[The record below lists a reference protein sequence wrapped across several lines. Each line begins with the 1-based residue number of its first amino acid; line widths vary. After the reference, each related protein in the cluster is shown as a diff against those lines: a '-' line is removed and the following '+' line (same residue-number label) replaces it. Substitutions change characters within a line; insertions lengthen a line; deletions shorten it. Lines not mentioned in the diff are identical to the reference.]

1 MQDWMIVT
9 GIAVTYLIVVLIVG
23 LRARSEQAST
33 LTGYVAG
40 GREVGL
46 IILFFIMG
54 AEIFSAFTFLGGPG
68 WAYGQGA
75 PALYILAYVTLGLL
89 PWWVLGP
96 KAARLG
102 RKHGY
107 LTQADLMSDRFSSR
121 GLSAII
127 ALVSIAAFI
136 PYLVLQITGA
146 GYLFEFATGG
156 NVPFWLAALAAFV
169 VVTIYVY
176 ASGLQGIGWTNLIQG
191 IIMVVVAWF
200 LGLAIANRFYG
211 GVGSMFREI
220 QAKAPEYLTLP
231 GAEGMGWAAFS
242 TAILVS
248 AIGFTM
254 WPHLFMKSYGADSE
268 RTIKKIVIIYP
279 LYAYLVV
286 PVLIIGFAGILVFRD
301 NPLSNPDDVLLELT
315 VNAAN
320 FSPWVIGIMLSGA
333 LAAAMSTGA
342 NLAHTA
348 STVLV
353 RDLFVTVFKQDMADR
368 NVVQLTK
375 IFVVVLSVIAY
386 LLALVNPASL
396 VDLLLGAYGGV
407 VQFFPLIVAVFF
419 WKRATTAGAWA
430 GLISG
435 SLVTLLFTFGGAIGV
450 STPFEIHAGIW
461 GLIVNTILLI
471 GVSLA
476 TKPMPEEHVKKFVE
490 GSRTSL
496 EEIDEPQPSRL
507 GTEGA

>member
-9 GIAVTYLIVVLIVG
+9 GIAVTYLIVVLLVG
-23 LRARSEQAST
+23 LGARSEQTST
-33 LTGYVAG
+33 LEGYVAG

-46 IILFFIMG
+46 ILLFFIMG
-54 AEIFSAFTFLGGPG
+54 AEIFSAFAFLGGPG
-68 WAYGQGA
+68 WAYGKGA
-75 PALYILAYVTLGLL
+75 PAFYIIAYLGLGLL

-102 RKHGY
+102 RRYGY
-107 LTQADLMSDRFSSR
+107 LTQADLMSDRFSSK

-146 GYLFEFATGG
+146 GLLFKSATGG
-156 NVPFWLAALAAFV
+156 NVPFWLAAMAAFV

-176 ASGLQGIGWTNLIQG
+176 ASGLRGIGWTNLIQG
-191 IIMVVVAWF
+191 IVMVVVAWF

-211 GVGSMFREI
+211 GVGPMFREI
-220 QAKAPEYLTLP
+220 QQEAPEYLTLP
-231 GAEGMGWAAFS
+231 GVEGMGWAAFS

-254 WPHLFMKSYGADSE
+254 WPHIFMKSYGADSE

-279 LYAYLVV
+279 LYGYLLV
-286 PVLIIGFAGILVFRD
+286 PLLIIGFAGIMVFRD
-301 NPLSNPDDVLLELT
+301 NPLGNPDNVLLELT

-320 FSPWVIGIMLSGA
+320 FSPWVIGLMLSGA

-353 RDLFVTVFKQDMADR
+353 RDLFVAVFKQDMPEGR
-368 NVVQLTK
+368 VVSLTK
-375 IFVVVLSVIAY
+375 VFVVVLSVIAY
-386 LLALVNPASL
+386 LLALLNPTSL
-396 VDLLLGAYGGV
+396 VQLLLGAYGAV

-419 WKRATTAGAWA
+419 WKRATKAGAWA

-435 SLVTLLFTFGGAIGV
+435 SLVTLLFTFLV

-461 GLIVNTILLI
+461 GLIVNTVLLI

-476 TKPMPEEHVKKFVE
+476 TKPMPREHVDRFVE
-490 GSRTSL
+490 GSKASL
-496 EEIDEPQPSRL
+496 EEIGDSRTSRP
-507 GTEGA
+507 GTQEA

>member
-9 GIAVTYLIVVLIVG
+9 GITVAYLVFILVIG
-23 LRARSEQAST
+23 LRARSEESSSME
-33 LTGYVAG
+33 GYVAG
-40 GREVGL
+40 GRNIGL
-46 IILFFIMG
+46 FVLFFIMG

-68 WAYGQGA
+68 WAYSQGA
-75 PALYILAYVTLGLL
+75 PGLYILAYVTLGLL

-96 KAARLG
+96 RAARLG

-107 LTQADLMSDRFSSR
+107 LTQADLMSDRFSSKW
-121 GLSAII
+121 LSGIVAI
-127 ALVSIAAFI
+127 VSVGAFI
-136 PYLVLQITGA
+136 PYLTIQITGA
-146 GYLFEFATGG
+146 GYLFEAATGG
-156 NVPFWLAALAAFV
+156 NVPFWLGALAAFL

-176 ASGLQGIGWTNLIQG
+176 ASGLRGIGWTNLVQG

-200 LGLAIANRFYG
+200 LGLAVANRFYG
-211 GVGSMFREI
+211 GVGPMFREI
-220 QAKAPEYLTLP
+220 QAEAPEYLTLP

-268 RTIKKIVIIYP
+268 RSIRKTVVIYP

-286 PVLIIGFAGILVFRD
+286 PILIIGFAGILVFQD
-301 NPLSNPDDVLLELT
+301 DPLSNPDDVLLELV
-315 VNAAN
+315 VNVAN
-320 FSPWVIGIMLSGA
+320 FSPWLIGIMLSGA

-342 NLAHTA
+342 NLAHSA

-353 RDLFVTVFKQDMADR
+353 RDLFVAVFDR
-368 NVVQLTK
+368 EMPERRVVQLIK
-375 IFVVVLSVIAY
+375 AFVVVISVMSY
-386 LLALVNPASL
+386 VLALFNPASL
-396 VDLLLGAYGGV
+396 VGLLLGAYGAV

-419 WKRATTAGAWA
+419 WRRATTAGAFA

-435 SLVTLLFTFGGAIGV
+435 SLVMLYFSFLAP
-450 STPFEIHAGIW
+450 TPFDIHAGIW
-461 GLIVNTILLI
+461 GLIVNTILLV

-476 TKPMPEEHVKKFVE
+476 TKPMPAEHVDKFVE
-490 GSRTSL
+490 GSKALL
-496 EEIDEPQPSRL
+496 EEIGGPEPSRP
-507 GTEGA
+507 GVQEA

>member
-1 MQDWMIVT
+1 MQDWIIVT
-9 GIAVTYLIVVLIVG
+9 GIAVAYLIIVLVVG
-23 LRARSEQAST
+23 LRARSAQSST
-33 LTGYVAG
+33 LEGYVAG
-40 GREVGL
+40 GRDVGL
-46 IILFFIMG
+46 LILFFIMG
-54 AEIFSAFTFLGGPG
+54 AEIFSAFAFLGGPG

-75 PALYILAYVTLGLL
+75 PALYILAYLGLGLL

-102 RKHGY
+102 RRYGY

-121 GLSAII
+121 GLSAVV
-127 ALVSIAAFI
+127 ALVSVAAFI

-146 GYLFEFATGG
+146 GFLFEFATGG

-169 VVTIYVY
+169 VVTLYVY
-176 ASGLQGIGWTNLIQG
+176 ASGLRGIGWTNLIQG

-200 LGLAIANRFYG
+200 LGLLIANRFYG
-211 GVGSMFREI
+211 GVGVKFRGV
-220 QAKAPEYLTLP
+220 QQKAPGDLTLP
-231 GAEGMGWAAFS
+231 GVENMGWAAFS

-248 AIGFTM
+248 ALGFTM
-254 WPHLFMKSYGADSE
+254 WPHIFMKSYGADSE
-268 RTIKKIVIIYP
+268 KTIKKIVIIYP
-279 LYAYLVV
+279 LYGYLLV
-286 PVLIIGFAGILVFRD
+286 PILIIGFAGILVFRD

-320 FSPWVIGIMLSGA
+320 FSPWIIGIMLSGA

-353 RDLFVTVFKQDMADR
+353 RDLFVAVFRRDMPESR
-368 NVVQLTK
+368 VVLLTK
-375 IFVVVLSVIAY
+375 LFVVVLSVIAY

-407 VQFFPLIVAVFF
+407 VQFLPLIVAVFF
-419 WKRATTAGAWA
+419 WKRATKAGAWA
-430 GLISG
+430 GLVSG

-461 GLIVNTILLI
+461 GLIVNTIVLV

-476 TKPMPEEHVKKFVE
+476 TRPMPAEHVNKFVE
-490 GSRTSL
+490 GSKASL
-496 EEIDEPQPSRL
+496 EEIGEPQTS
-507 GTEGA
+507 

>member
-1 MQDWMIVT
+1 MQDWIIVT
-9 GIAVTYLIVVLIVG
+9 GIAVAYLIIVLVVG
-23 LRARSEQAST
+23 LRARSAQSST
-33 LTGYVAG
+33 LEGYVAG
-40 GREVGL
+40 GRDVGL
-46 IILFFIMG
+46 LILFFIMG
-54 AEIFSAFTFLGGPG
+54 AEIFSAFAFLGGPG

-75 PALYILAYVTLGLL
+75 PALYILAYLGLGLL

-102 RKHGY
+102 RRYGY

-121 GLSAII
+121 GLSAVV
-127 ALVSIAAFI
+127 ALVSVAAFI

-146 GYLFEFATGG
+146 GFLFEFATGG

-176 ASGLQGIGWTNLIQG
+176 ASGLRGIGWTNLIQG

-200 LGLAIANRFYG
+200 LGLLIANRFYG
-211 GVGSMFREI
+211 GVGPMFREI
-220 QAKAPEYLTLP
+220 QQRAPEYLTLP

-248 AIGFTM
+248 ALGFTM
-254 WPHLFMKSYGADSE
+254 WPHIFMKSYGADSE
-268 RTIKKIVIIYP
+268 KTIKKIVIIYP
-279 LYAYLVV
+279 LYGYLLV
-286 PVLIIGFAGILVFRD
+286 PILIIGFAGILVFRD

-320 FSPWVIGIMLSGA
+320 FSPWIIGIMLSGA

-353 RDLFVTVFKQDMADR
+353 RDLFVAVFKRDLPEGR
-368 NVVQLTK
+368 VVTLTK
-375 IFVVVLSVIAY
+375 VFVVVLSVIAY

-407 VQFFPLIVAVFF
+407 VQFLPLIVAVFF
-419 WKRATTAGAWA
+419 WKRATKAGAWA

-435 SLVTLLFTFGGAIGV
+435 SLVTLLFTFGGVIGV

-461 GLIVNTILLI
+461 GLIVNTVVLV

-476 TKPMPEEHVKKFVE
+476 TTPMPTEHVNRFVE
-490 GSRTSL
+490 GSKASL
-496 EEIDEPQPSRL
+496 EEIGEPQTSQPS
-507 GTEGA
+507 A

>member
-9 GIAVTYLIVVLIVG
+9 GIAVAYLIIVLAVG
-23 LRARSEQAST
+23 LRARSAQSST
-33 LTGYVAG
+33 LEGYVAG
-40 GREVGL
+40 GRDVGL
-46 IILFFIMG
+46 LILFFIMG
-54 AEIFSAFTFLGGPG
+54 AEIFSAFAFLGGPG

-75 PALYILAYVTLGLL
+75 PALYILAYLGLGLL

-102 RKHGY
+102 RRYGY

-121 GLSAII
+121 GLSAVV
-127 ALVSIAAFI
+127 ALVSVAAFI

-146 GYLFEFATGG
+146 GFLFEFATGG

-176 ASGLQGIGWTNLIQG
+176 ASGLRGIGWTNLIQG

-200 LGLAIANRFYG
+200 LGLLIANRFYG

-220 QAKAPEYLTLP
+220 QQRAPEYLTIP

-248 AIGFTM
+248 ALGFTM
-254 WPHLFMKSYGADSE
+254 WPHIFMKSYGADSE
-268 RTIKKIVIIYP
+268 KTIKKIVIIYP
-279 LYAYLVV
+279 LYGYLLV
-286 PVLIIGFAGILVFRD
+286 PILIIGFAGILVFRD

-320 FSPWVIGIMLSGA
+320 FSPWIIGIMLSGA

-353 RDLFVTVFKQDMADR
+353 RDLFVAVFRRDMTESR
-368 NVVQLTK
+368 VVLLTK
-375 IFVVVLSVIAY
+375 LFVVVLSVIAY

-407 VQFFPLIVAVFF
+407 VQFLPLIVAVFF
-419 WKRATTAGAWA
+419 WKRATKAGAWA
-430 GLISG
+430 GLVSG
-435 SLVTLLFTFGGAIGV
+435 SLVTLLFTFGGVIGV
-450 STPFEIHAGIW
+450 STPFEIHAGVW
-461 GLIVNTILLI
+461 GLIVNTVVLV

-476 TKPMPEEHVKKFVE
+476 TKPMPAEHVNRFVE
-490 GSRTSL
+490 GSKASL
-496 EEIDEPQPSRL
+496 EEIGEPQTS
-507 GTEGA
+507 

>member
-9 GIAVTYLIVVLIVG
+9 GIAVAYLIIVLVVG
-23 LRARSEQAST
+23 LGARSAQSST
-33 LTGYVAG
+33 LEGYVAG
-40 GREVGL
+40 GRDVGL
-46 IILFFIMG
+46 LILFFIMG
-54 AEIFSAFTFLGGPG
+54 AEIFSAFAFLGGPG

-75 PALYILAYVTLGLL
+75 PALYILAYLGLGLL

-102 RKHGY
+102 RRYGY

-121 GLSAII
+121 GLSAVV
-127 ALVSIAAFI
+127 ALVSVAAFI

-146 GYLFEFATGG
+146 GFLFEFATGG

-176 ASGLQGIGWTNLIQG
+176 ASGLRGIGWTNLIQG

-200 LGLAIANRFYG
+200 LGLLIANRFYG
-211 GVGSMFREI
+211 GVGSMFQEI
-220 QAKAPEYLTLP
+220 QQRAPEYLTLP

-248 AIGFTM
+248 ALGFTM
-254 WPHLFMKSYGADSE
+254 WPHIFMKSYGADSE
-268 RTIKKIVIIYP
+268 KTIKKIVIIYP
-279 LYAYLVV
+279 LYGYLLV
-286 PVLIIGFAGILVFRD
+286 PILIIGFAGILVFRD

-320 FSPWVIGIMLSGA
+320 FSPWIIGIMLSGA

-353 RDLFVTVFKQDMADR
+353 RDLFVAVFRRDMAER
-368 NVVQLTK
+368 SVVMLTRA
-375 IFVVVLSVIAY
+375 FVVVLSVIAY

-407 VQFFPLIVAVFF
+407 VQFLPLIVAVFF
-419 WKRATTAGAWA
+419 WKRATKAGAWA

-435 SLVTLLFTFGGAIGV
+435 SLVTLLFTFGGVIGV
-450 STPFEIHAGIW
+450 STPFEIHAGVW
-461 GLIVNTILLI
+461 GLIVNTVVLV

-476 TKPMPEEHVKKFVE
+476 TKPMPAEHVNRFVE
-490 GSRTSL
+490 GSKASL
-496 EEIDEPQPSRL
+496 EEIGEPQTS
-507 GTEGA
+507 

>member
-1 MQDWMIVT
+1 MIVT
-9 GIAVTYLIVVLIVG
+9 GIAVTYLVVVLAVG
-23 LRARSEQAST
+23 LRARSAQSST
-33 LTGYVAG
+33 LEGYVAG
-40 GREVGL
+40 GRDVGL
-46 IILFFIMG
+46 VILFFIMG
-54 AEIFSAFTFLGGPG
+54 AEIFSAFAFLGGPG
-68 WAYGQGA
+68 WAYGRGA
-75 PALYILAYVTLGLL
+75 PAFYILAYLGLGLL

-102 RKHGY
+102 RRYGY
-107 LTQADLMSDRFSSR
+107 LTQADLMSDRFSSK

-127 ALVSIAAFI
+127 ALVSVAAFV

-146 GYLFEFATGG
+146 GLLFEAATGG

-169 VVTIYVY
+169 VVTAYVY
-176 ASGLQGIGWTNLIQG
+176 ASGLRGIGWTNLIQG

-200 LGLAIANRFYG
+200 LGLTIANRFYG

-220 QAKAPEYLTLP
+220 QQRAPEYLTLP
-231 GAEGMGWAAFS
+231 GVEGMGWAAFS

-254 WPHLFMKSYGADSE
+254 WPHIFMKSYGADSE

-279 LYAYLVV
+279 LYGYLLV
-286 PVLIIGFAGILVFRD
+286 PILIIGFAGILEFRANPLD
-301 NPLSNPDDVLLELT
+301 NPDNVLLQLT
-315 VNAAN
+315 INAAN
-320 FSPWVIGIMLSGA
+320 FSPWIIGLMLSGA

-353 RDLFVTVFKQDMADR
+353 RDLFVAVFKQDMPEGR
-368 NVVQLTK
+368 VVLLTK
-375 IFVVVLSVIAY
+375 AFVVVLSVIAY

-396 VDLLLGAYGGV
+396 VQLLLGAYGAV

-419 WKRATTAGAWA
+419 WKRATKAGAWA
-430 GLISG
+430 GLLAG
-435 SLVTLLFTFGGAIGV
+435 SVVTLLFTFGGVIGV

-461 GLIVNTILLI
+461 GLIVNTILLV

-476 TKPMPEEHVKKFVE
+476 TKPMPGEHVNKFVE
-490 GSRTSL
+490 GSKASL
-496 EEIDEPQPSRL
+496 EEIGEPQTAQP
-507 GTEGA
+507 GA

>member
-9 GIAVTYLIVVLIVG
+9 GIAVAYLIIVLAVG
-23 LRARSEQAST
+23 LRARSAQSST
-33 LTGYVAG
+33 LEGYVAG
-40 GREVGL
+40 GRDVGL
-46 IILFFIMG
+46 LILFFIMG
-54 AEIFSAFTFLGGPG
+54 AEIFSAFAFLGGPG

-75 PALYILAYVTLGLL
+75 PALYILAYLGLGLL

-102 RKHGY
+102 RRYGY

-121 GLSAII
+121 GLSAVV
-127 ALVSIAAFI
+127 ALVSVAAFI

-146 GYLFEFATGG
+146 GFLFEFATGG

-176 ASGLQGIGWTNLIQG
+176 ASGLRGIGWTNLIQG

-200 LGLAIANRFYG
+200 LGLLIANRFYG

-220 QAKAPEYLTLP
+220 QQRAPEYLTLP

-248 AIGFTM
+248 ALGFTM
-254 WPHLFMKSYGADSE
+254 WPHIFMKSYGADSE
-268 RTIKKIVIIYP
+268 KTIKKIVIIYP
-279 LYAYLVV
+279 LYGYLLV
-286 PVLIIGFAGILVFRD
+286 PILIIGFAGILVFRD

-320 FSPWVIGIMLSGA
+320 FSPWIIGIMLSGA

-353 RDLFVTVFKQDMADR
+353 RDLFVAVFRRDMTESR
-368 NVVQLTK
+368 VVLLTK
-375 IFVVVLSVIAY
+375 LFVVVLSVIAY

-407 VQFFPLIVAVFF
+407 VQFLPLIVAVFF
-419 WKRATTAGAWA
+419 WKRATKAGAWA
-430 GLISG
+430 GLVSG
-435 SLVTLLFTFGGAIGV
+435 SLVTLLFTFGGVIGV
-450 STPFEIHAGIW
+450 STPFEIHAGVW
-461 GLIVNTILLI
+461 GLIVNTVVLV

-476 TKPMPEEHVKKFVE
+476 TKPMPAEHVNRFVE
-490 GSRTSL
+490 GSKASL
-496 EEIDEPQPSRL
+496 EEIGEPQTS
-507 GTEGA
+507 